1 MAGDLTTYNSAVDE
15 RPVIKCSRTDSSTLP
30 PWFMVARTR
39 APVTVDRQTKYN
51 FTAHEQSRSL
61 YTYAYE
67 KEVYV
72 CMRACVHDFRTRM
85 VLVSILPMVSLL
97 RYRVLH
103 RCQVF
108 RCLRQA
114 FRSGTTAVCSCVCT
128 HACIYNQVLPDIYI

>member
-1 MAGDLTTYNSAVDE
+1 MVGDLTTYNSAVDE

-39 APVTVDRQTKYN
+39 APVREDRQTKYN

-61 YTYAYE
+61 ETYAYE

-85 VLVSILPMVSLL
+85 VLVSILPTPGFIAEVSCPTQ
-97 RYRVLH
+97 VSGI
-103 RCQVF
+103 QVF
-108 RCLRQA
+108 ETGFSIGYHGSVFVRVYSR
-114 FRSGTTAVCSCVCT
+114 V
-128 HACIYNQVLPDIYI
+128 